1 MLISMRAGLADRIL
15 CIVLSFYIVLLRI
28 LSSFTEVLEQMMEI
42 KVFRSKEDLAQTA
55 ATQAASL
62 MREAISRRGIARIIA
77 ATGAS
82 QFDFLD
88 ALTRTPD
95 IDWSRV
101 EMFHLDE
108 YVGMPESAPASFC
121 RYLRERLINK
131 VALKRY
137 HLLDGTGD
145 PRAVIKRVSEEIRKA
160 PIDVAFAG
168 VGENGHLAFNDPPA
182 NFDADEAYIVVD
194 LDEDCRKQQLGE
206 GWFPT
211 LARVPRQALSMT
223 IRQLMKAEHILCIV
237 PDARKAKAIRACF
250 GGDVSPMAPASILQR
265 HPKATIYL
273 DQESSALLP
282 QARVAAHAN

>member
-1 MLISMRAGLADRIL
+1 
-15 CIVLSFYIVLLRI
+15 
-28 LSSFTEVLEQMMEI
+28 MEI
-42 KVFRSKEDLAQTA
+42 KVFRSKESLAQA
-55 ATQAASL
+55 AASYAASL
-62 MREAISRRGIARIIA
+62 IRDAISRRGIARIIA

-88 ALTRTPD
+88 ALTRSPA
-95 IDWSRV
+95 IGWSRV

-108 YVGMPESAPASFC
+108 YVGMSESEPASFC

-137 HLLDGTGD
+137 HLLDGTDD
-145 PRAVIKRVSEEIRKA
+145 PAAVIKRVSEEIRKA

-182 NFDADEAYIVVD
+182 DFETDEAYMVVN

-211 LARVPRQALSMT
+211 LADVPRQALSMT
-223 IRQLMKAEHILCIV
+223 IKQLMKAEQILCIV
-237 PDARKAKAIRACF
+237 PDARKAKAIQACF
-250 GGDVSPMAPASILQR
+250 GGEVSPLAPASILQR
-265 HPKATIYL
+265 HPNAIIYL
-273 DQESSALLP
+273 DQDSSALLP
-282 QARVAAHAN
+282 QTKVEAFAS

>member
-1 MLISMRAGLADRIL
+1 MTIKT
-15 CIVLSFYIVLLRI
+15 F
-28 LSSFTEVLEQMMEI
+28 SSKAEMAE
-42 KVFRSKEDLAQTA
+42 A
-55 ATQAASL
+55 AANEAASRI
-62 MREAISRRGIARIIA
+62 REAIAQRGQARIIA

-88 ALTRTPD
+88 ALTKIAGMEWD
-95 IDWSRV
+95 RV

-108 YVGMPESAPASFC
+108 YVGMSESAPASFC

-131 VALKRY
+131 VGLKRY
-137 HLLDGTGD
+137 HLLDGTDD
-145 PRAVIKRVSEEIRKA
+145 PAAVIKRVSEEIRKA

-182 NFDADEAYIVVD
+182 DFETDEAYMVVN
-194 LDEDCRKQQLGE
+194 LDEDCRRQQLGE

-211 LARVPRQALSMT
+211 LADVPRQALSMT

-237 PDARKAKAIRACF
+237 PDARKAKAIQACF
-250 GGDVSPMAPASILQR
+250 GGDVSPLAPASILQR
-265 HPKATIYL
+265 HPNAIIYL

-282 QARVAAHAN
+282 QTKVEAYAS